1 MLLNNL
7 HALRIHTQGIFED
20 MGGEEVSEIWFVC
33 DRSVCVHTFRMCV
46 IDCRVCLCLC
56 LCLCVC
62 VQAQRYRQPQCHFGS
77 IIILPCSYN
86 GFVAVIVT
94 LAC

>member
-33 DRSVCVHTFRMCV
+33 DRSN
-46 IDCRVCLCLC
+46 IRVLT
-56 LCLCVC
+56 VY
-62 VQAQRYRQPQCHFGS
+62 AHF
-77 IIILPCSYN
+77 L
-86 GFVAVIVT
+86 
-94 LAC
+94 